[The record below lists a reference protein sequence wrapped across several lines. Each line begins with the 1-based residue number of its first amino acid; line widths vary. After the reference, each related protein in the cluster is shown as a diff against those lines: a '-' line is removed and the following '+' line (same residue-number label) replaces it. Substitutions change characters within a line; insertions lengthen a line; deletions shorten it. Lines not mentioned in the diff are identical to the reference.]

1 MNESSICSLSQT
13 PITSY
18 DMTFFPHHI
27 SLSLSLCRPQ
37 CSIKNIDLCDDEKKA
52 LIKKYQ
58 GMSVEELSTEVAKEE
73 KKSKDAEDKFEEEVG
88 KLQAK
93 YEELSKEKDDAIA
106 EIKAAGLGLL
116 KTVLKS
122 KEVPEKK
129 DEL

>member
-1 MNESSICSLSQT
+1 MNHQYVPYLTLKT
-13 PITSY
+13 PITSSN
-18 DMTFFPHHI
+18 MTFFLHHI
-27 SLSLSLCRPQ
+27 SLSLCRPQ

-73 KKSKDAEDKFEEEVG
+73 KKSKDAEDKFEAEVG
-88 KLQAK
+88 KLQAE

-122 KEVPEKK
+122 KEVLEKK

>member
-1 MNESSICSLSQT
+1 M
-13 PITSY
+13 
-18 DMTFFPHHI
+18 
-27 SLSLSLCRPQ
+27 
-37 CSIKNIDLCDDEKKA
+37 
-52 LIKKYQ
+52 IKKYQ

-93 YEELSKEKDDAIA
+93 YEELTKEKDDAIA
-106 EIKAAGLGLL
+106 EIKAAGLGLM

-122 KEVPEKK
+122 KEPVTEKK